1 MKVERWGGWIALVAN
16 VGVVGGLVL
25 LAVEVRHNSQ
35 VGRAQAVTNLLS
47 SQIAGETAFMGEDAA
62 AAIALAMSS
71 PGDLTDEQILT
82 IWAYLNVNMLGV
94 QQTYT
99 MHELGLASEEDKALA
114 ATAAADWLGFP
125 FGRVWWNAL
134 KRNFP
139 SELAAD
145 IDARLADADPHL
157 WEKQLAQMKQGAG
170 KLAAP

>member
-82 IWAYLNVNMLGV
+82 V
-94 QQTYT
+94 
-99 MHELGLASEEDKALA
+99 
-114 ATAAADWLGFP
+114 
-125 FGRVWWNAL
+125 
-134 KRNFP
+134 
-139 SELAAD
+139 
-145 IDARLADADPHL
+145 
-157 WEKQLAQMKQGAG
+157 
-170 KLAAP
+170 